1 MNPSRIRVKMCGM
14 TRSDDVAH
22 AVRLGVDAIGLIF
35 YANSPRYISIEKAR
49 ILLKELPP
57 FVDAVAVFVNPEK
70 ALVEQVLEELAV
82 PLLQFHGDESV
93 RFCQQFNMP
102 FIKAMS
108 ADSSAHIQQV
118 AQDFVSA
125 HALLFDTPSDTVK
138 GGTGVTFDWQIIP
151 KTLAKPYILAGG
163 LNELNVVDAVNV
175 CQPYAV
181 DVCSGIESSPGV
193 KDHGKMSRFMQAL
206 WGKQ

>member
-1 MNPSRIRVKMCGM
+1 M